1 MVADAL
7 FSSKTDD
14 WETPKSLF
22 DKLDATFHF
31 DIDVCASKEN
41 AKCAKYFTREQ
52 DGLKQDGG
60 GGVIWCN
67 PPYGREIGQWVKRCA
82 ERSPGIAV
90 MLIPARTDTKWWHEY
105 IDNNPHAQVHFIKGR
120 LKFGGAKNSAPFPS
134 AIVVFWNVKE

>member
-52 DGLKQDGG
+52 DGLKQDWGG
-60 GGVIWCN
+60 GCYLVQSAL
-67 PPYGREIGQWVKRCA
+67 R
-82 ERSPGIAV
+82 
-90 MLIPARTDTKWWHEY
+90 ARDRPMGKALRRAFAWHSS
-105 IDNNPHAQVHFIKGR
+105 NAHS
-120 LKFGGAKNSAPFPS
+120 GANRYEMVA
-134 AIVVFWNVKE
+134 